1 MTDISA
7 QPRTFAVFDGDLDAD
22 WAERYSHATAL
33 AVDTEAM
40 GLIHGRD
47 RLCLVQICDAED
59 QVSCV
64 RIALGQT
71 EAPRL
76 KALME
81 QASIEKVFHFARFC
95 LLYTSP
101 SPRAS

>member
-47 RLCLVQICDAED
+47 RLCLVQISEADA
-59 QVSCV
+59 QLSCI
-64 RIALGQT
+64 RIALRQT

-76 KALME
+76 
-81 QASIEKVFHFARFC
+81 QA
-95 LLYTSP
+95 
-101 SPRAS
+101 